1 MGEDWR
7 GLGSDARG
15 YVQQVHHRASR
26 RVEFIMMGSC
36 ELLVVTTCQFRCT
49 QVHFWGESKWLH
61 SKYEEEPL
69 TVVTEDWTFAHLR
82 RVETLW
88 GPHGYHRYP
97 AKFIPQL
104 VSRLIE
110 RYSLPGELVG
120 DPFLGSATT
129 GIEALRLGRRFW
141 GSDISQ
147 VALLISRAKCTP
159 LEPRRLSEAWQGLDS
174 MLEDIPRPG
183 RRPLSRAE
191 LDVIASIDIARATD
205 EERFH
210 YWFPVL
216 YRTSLAAI
224 LQRIL
229 LLPDEAVR
237 TFFLCGFSNILKR
250 CSIWLSGSTKAQ
262 KDPGKVIGDPL
273 EEFRQQARSMI
284 QRNQLYWNDLEER
297 ALHPA
302 SLTSASTIC
311 EQDARHL
318 TLPDGTFDLL
328 VTSPPYAICYEYK
341 EIHQLTQLWFERYG
355 ILRPDDRREAWI
367 GSKGIAQRSRSDTAL
382 LHTGSAIADAALVEL
397 ASLATGNIVQGVQ
410 REVQALRYYFQDM
423 YAVTDELARVTAPGK
438 RLVLIVGDSNRR
450 GMTVPTSAALCEMAI
465 SAGFE
470 LEQKIVRQIPVRVL
484 VSTRDKKTGRF
495 SSSAQSDKQVY
506 PEEFVLVFRRAI

>member
-1 MGEDWR
+1 M
-7 GLGSDARG
+7 
-15 YVQQVHHRASR
+15 
-26 RVEFIMMGSC
+26 
-36 ELLVVTTCQFRCT
+36 
-49 QVHFWGESKWLH
+49 
-61 SKYEEEPL
+61 

-110 RYSLPGELVG
+110 RYSAPGELVG

-147 VALLISRAKCTP
+147 VALLISRAKCIP
-159 LEPRRLSEAWQGLDS
+159 LEPRLLSETWQRLDS

-183 RRPLSRAE
+183 RRPLSREE
-191 LDVIASIDIARATD
+191 LDVISTIDIAHATG

-210 YWFPVL
+210 YWFPAP
-216 YRTSLAAI
+216 YRESLAAI
-224 LQRIL
+224 LHCIL
-229 LLPDEAVR
+229 LLPDEAAR

-262 KDPGKVIGDPL
+262 KDPDKVMGDPV

-284 QRNQLYWNDLEER
+284 QRNRLYWDDLEER
-297 ALHPA
+297 AIHPVK
-302 SLTSASTIC
+302 LVDTCTIC
-311 EQDARHL
+311 LRDVRRLA
-318 TLPDGTFDLL
+318 LPDGAFDLL

-355 ILRPDDRREAWI
+355 ILHPDHQQDAWI
-367 GSKGIAQRSRSDTAL
+367 GSKGISHRNQAGTSL
-382 LHTGSAIADAALVEL
+382 LHTGSAIADAALTEL
-397 ASLATGNIVQGVQ
+397 ASLAIGNVAQGVHG
-410 REVQALRYYFQDM
+410 EVRALRYYFQDM
-423 YAVTDELARVTAPGK
+423 HAAISELSRVTAPGK
-438 RLVLIVGDSNRR
+438 RLIMIVGDSYRR
-450 GMTVPTSAALCEMAI
+450 GVTVPTSAALCEMA
-465 SAGFE
+465 SNMGFE
-470 LEQKIVRQIPVRVL
+470 LERKIVRQIPVRVL

-495 SSSAQSDKQVY
+495 SSSARSDTQVY
-506 PEEFVLVFRRAI
+506 PEEHVLIFKRVI